1 MKKILA
7 MACLMLLLAALPGA
21 EIQAEAV
28 DLTRMGSIT
37 LNLTD
42 QQGRPAC
49 GGEYWLFRV
58 GEPVIRQ
65 SQLTFD
71 LAPAFAGSGVS
82 LSDPSASH
90 VAGLLVWYV
99 QNQSL
104 SPMQRQM
111 ADAKGRAVF
120 TNVPC
125 GLYLVMQ
132 KEPDKTYGYERMSSF
147 VVSVPMTSGQK
158 WKYDISATPKVQK
171 KPTSSGGST
180 PTGSPKPTATKS
192 PYDSKLPQTG
202 MLLWPIP
209 VLAGAGM
216 GLFILGWVL
225 CFGRKRHDKA

>member
-1 MKKILA
+1 MLA
-7 MACLMLLLAALPGA
+7 MVCLMLLLAALPGA
-21 EIQAEAV
+21 ESQAEAV

-42 QQGRPAC
+42 QNGRPAS

-65 SQLTFD
+65 NQLTFD

-104 SPMQRQM
+104 SPMQRQT
-111 ADAKGRAVF
+111 ANARGRVVF

-132 KEPDKTYGYERMSSF
+132 KEPDKTYGYERMSAF
-147 VVSVPMTSGQK
+147 VASIPMTSGQK
-158 WKYDISATPKVQK
+158 WKYDVTATPKVQK
-171 KPTSSGGST
+171 KPS
-180 PTGSPKPTATKS
+180 PTGSPRPTATKS
-192 PYDSKLPQTG
+192 PYDSTLPQTG

-209 VLAGAGM
+209 VLAGAGI
-216 GLFILGWVL
+216 GLFVLGWVL

>member
-1 MKKILA
+1 MKKIQA
-7 MACLMLLLAALPGA
+7 MVWLMLLLAALPGP
-21 EIQAEAV
+21 EIQAETV

-42 QQGRPAC
+42 QKGRPAS

-104 SPMQRQM
+104 SPMQRQT
-111 ADAKGRAVF
+111 ANAKGQVLF

-132 KEPDKTYGYERMSSF
+132 KEPDKTYGYEQMSAF
-147 VVSVPMTSGQK
+147 VVSIPMTSGQK
-158 WKYDISATPKVQK
+158 WKYDVTAAPKVQK
-171 KPTSSGGST
+171 KPSA
-180 PTGSPKPTATKS
+180 TGSPKPTGSPSPTATKC

-216 GLFILGWVL
+216 GLFVLGWVL